1 MSKSAKPVRT
11 AKSGQ
16 PLGTSAAES
25 SDVEEASAPGPA
37 MTEKP
42 VQPVLKPTPRVQLEP
57 AQSELFDNPVY
68 TAYASKTV
76 QDAAEAFRIARLFSL
91 VLFGAGAV
99 LLVVSLLFG
108 IFTADTTQT
117 ILFGILGTVILI
129 ALIVYRPIERIRG
142 GSEALLRA
150 QFAALAFAAQS
161 EIALRGLKS
170 NDPENRSRAAQA
182 LQDAAAQFGANLESG
197 TPMIST
203 SGPGATR
210 AQK

>member
-11 AKSGQ
+11 AQSAQTSGT
-16 PLGTSAAES
+16 PAAES
-25 SDVEEASAPGPA
+25 SAIEEASTASPA
-37 MTEKP
+37 VTEKP
-42 VQPVLKPTPRVQLEP
+42 VQPVFKPAPKVQSEP
-57 AQSELFDNPVY
+57 PKDELFDNPVY
-68 TAYASKTV
+68 TAYASRTV

-91 VLFGAGAV
+91 VLFGAGIV
-99 LLVVSLLFG
+99 LLVVSLFFG
-108 IFTADTTQT
+108 IFTVDTTPT

-129 ALIVYRPIERIRG
+129 ALIVYRPIERIRA

-150 QFAALAFAAQS
+150 QFGALAFSAQG

-197 TPMIST
+197 TPMSST
-203 SGPGATR
+203 SG
-210 AQK
+210 